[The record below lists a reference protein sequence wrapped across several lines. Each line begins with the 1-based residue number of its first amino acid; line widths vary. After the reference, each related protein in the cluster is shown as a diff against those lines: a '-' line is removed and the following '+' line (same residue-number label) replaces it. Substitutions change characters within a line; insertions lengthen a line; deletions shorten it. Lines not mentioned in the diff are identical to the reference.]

1 MVKQEILD
9 VHGLPVKVELT
20 ISSRMAK
27 RFTYCFGI
35 INMQVSR
42 FTTKKAIVD
51 RIERGLKKEDISK
64 LDPEPL
70 ISEDFSY
77 VFGQLTRTY
86 KKPGKELSPS
96 NVYVIQ
102 NNKKVTLKKLLEDYI
117 NVKCKNFESMMGLG
131 SHVIHVKHLRAIL
144 GNNYTK
150 RHVLNFNEKLIHFSM
165 ELIDSVILHEL
176 CHDYEANHSKRFY
189 DLLNH
194 YCPNYQ
200 AKRQKLVYGVKRW
213 K

>member
-64 LDPEPL
+64 
-70 ISEDFSY
+70 
-77 VFGQLTRTY
+77 
-86 KKPGKELSPS
+86 
-96 NVYVIQ
+96 
-102 NNKKVTLKKLLEDYI
+102 
-117 NVKCKNFESMMGLG
+117 
-131 SHVIHVKHLRAIL
+131 
-144 GNNYTK
+144 
-150 RHVLNFNEKLIHFSM
+150 
-165 ELIDSVILHEL
+165 
-176 CHDYEANHSKRFY
+176 
-189 DLLNH
+189 
-194 YCPNYQ
+194 
-200 AKRQKLVYGVKRW
+200 
-213 K
+213 